1 MKKTMKKTIKNLNSF
16 ISEICITTSQK
27 FSFPS
32 DKELAKE
39 YMKHY
44 NETIKENK
52 KEK

>member
-1 MKKTMKKTIKNLNSF
+1 MKKIKNLNSF
-16 ISEICITTSQK
+16 ISEIHVTTNQK

-52 KEK
+52 EKKEK

>member
-1 MKKTMKKTIKNLNSF
+1 MKKIKNLNSF
-16 ISEICITTSQK
+16 ISEIYVTTSQK

-39 YMKHY
+39 YMKRY

-52 KEK
+52 EKKQK